1 MNTIIFQPKLSIGIK
16 RVHIVLSCDGYY
28 HVYVENSHV
37 GKMRLISKQWDLYLF
52 TKNYLNENDAE
63 ILGAEI
69 ELKKL

>member
-1 MNTIIFQPKLSIGIK
+1 
-16 RVHIVLSCDGYY
+16 
-28 HVYVENSHV
+28 
-37 GKMRLISKQWDLYLF
+37 MRLISKQWDLYLF